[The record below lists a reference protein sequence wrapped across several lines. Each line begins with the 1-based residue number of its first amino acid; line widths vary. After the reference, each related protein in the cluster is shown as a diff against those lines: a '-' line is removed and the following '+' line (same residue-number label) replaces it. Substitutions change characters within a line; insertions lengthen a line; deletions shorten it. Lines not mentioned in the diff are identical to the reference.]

1 MKNLCKN
8 CGKEF
13 NGKVNQ
19 KCCSRKC
26 SNELKFPK
34 VITKC
39 DYCGKKI
46 EKRPYEIERSKHHYC
61 SSECRSKHQK
71 LTLKGESNPNFKKA
85 NIDVKCSNC
94 GKKINILK
102 CTIKNSDGTTK
113 KNFYC
118 SQICKAEYQK
128 KILKKESNP
137 NFKGGDINCSCD
149 NCGKEINVKRHR
161 YKIHKYHYC
170 SQDCKAKHQQ
180 VILVGKNNPFYK
192 LDLSEEDRVKLRCI
206 DGYNTWRRLVYERD
220 NYTCQC
226 CSNDKGG
233 NLEAH
238 HLDGYNWCKEKR
250 TNVDNGVTLCE
261 ICHNKFHNL
270 YGFGDNKKEQF
281 EEFMKNNKNQAS

>member
-94 GKKINILK
+94 GKKLIYLNVLL
-102 CTIKNSDGTTK
+102 
-113 KNFYC
+113 
-118 SQICKAEYQK
+118 
-128 KILKKESNP
+128 KILMIQLKKLLLFS
-137 NFKGGDINCSCD
+137 D
-149 NCGKEINVKRHR
+149 
-161 YKIHKYHYC
+161 
-170 SQDCKAKHQQ
+170 
-180 VILVGKNNPFYK
+180 
-192 LDLSEEDRVKLRCI
+192 
-206 DGYNTWRRLVYERD
+206 
-220 NYTCQC
+220 
-226 CSNDKGG
+226 
-233 NLEAH
+233 
-238 HLDGYNWCKEKR
+238 
-250 TNVDNGVTLCE
+250 
-261 ICHNKFHNL
+261 
-270 YGFGDNKKEQF
+270 
-281 EEFMKNNKNQAS
+281 M